1 MIGTIWMLPTC
12 SCSTPSPWT
21 PRVVFG
27 EPYKRINS
35 RSQRSKTVLHDDHWT
50 EFYRH
55 PVSEVTLVR
64 RINRALAD
72 SGLQVRTARR
82 GSLTAGLAGRYY
94 FVYGTRAF
102 RLRVGIDELARALG
116 ILHEV
121 ESAAPGLPRH
131 AATHACAGE

>member
-1 MIGTIWMLPTC
+1 M
-12 SCSTPSPWT
+12 
-21 PRVVFG
+21 
-27 EPYKRINS
+27 
-35 RSQRSKTVLHDDHWT
+35 LHDDSWT

-55 PVSEVTLVR
+55 PASEATLVK

-82 GSLTAGLAGRYY
+82 GSLTAGLVGRYY

-116 ILHEV
+116 ILHEA
-121 ESAAPGLPRH
+121 ESAAPGLPRQ
-131 AATHACAGE
+131 AATHACASD